1 VCVSFL
7 QAAQKVVPSKY
18 GNYVLKVSSIKMG
31 EKVFLTEKHTHGHFE
46 AWTRYSI

>member
-1 VCVSFL
+1 
-7 QAAQKVVPSKY
+7 
-18 GNYVLKVSSIKMG
+18 MG